1 MYVMKKSYRILSFIF
16 LLIMLPTVM
25 VYSQNEI
32 PDNKGKEFWLMFNR
46 NNDNQG
52 INLDLF
58 ISGESAT
65 TGQVILPNSTV
76 LNFSVTPGAVT
87 TVDIPSSLIAVLA
100 DGVDNRGVHI
110 IAEDEI
116 TVYGLNQ
123 RRASTDAFLALPTDI
138 LGNEYIIASYTT
150 WRSSNTLSSVIGVVA
165 TMDNTVVTI
174 TPASNTN
181 NRQAGVP
188 FQLTLQMG
196 ETYQLAAGILGSDL
210 TGSIVS
216 SNNPV
221 AVFSGHTCS
230 NVPQTTTFCDHLIE
244 QIPPANSLGESFVT
258 VPLASRRAGDIFRVI
273 ATKDATSVTVTG
285 TNGYSENFTL
295 NGGEFKELDI
305 PSDVYSRIVSDQAIL
320 VAQYSKGQTSDNV
333 ISDPFMM
340 LIPPF
345 EQFQNRYTVS
355 TPATGFNKHFINL
368 AVPISQKDKIELDGA
383 FLSASIFT
391 DIPGS
396 TFAGAQVE
404 VSEGTH
410 NLSGNLAFGSF
421 MYGFGS
427 YDSYGYPGGQ
437 ALARVEQVR
446 NINLDLEQEIQQ
458 GTTYCFNS
466 TVTDDN
472 GAPIFGVRVDF
483 EVQGPN
489 GKVGFAV
496 TNEEGIASFCLDAVN
511 EGTDKIVASVGITTA
526 EATIVTSFPRP
537 ETVLLTSLPD
547 GISLGEELCLTSQVL
562 DQFGNPIEGTE
573 LFIEYMNTIL
583 YSAESDEN
591 GTISYCFEPEE
602 GGDLE
607 FASYFDGGET
617 VETTVVV
624 AIPASIPA
632 SIDILSPVNEVNA
645 GEPICVTATVR
656 DQFGELM
663 EGVEVQLEI
672 NGEPAGSEITDENG
686 VAEFCKTAE
695 GEDGEVIVFAVNYA
709 GGGTPATT
717 SISVIVPGGGGG
729 GGGSLIASSIS
740 FTNLVTEVTLGSEA
754 CIQALVLDQNGDPL
768 PNVEVAITVNGT
780 VVATLTSNEDGIVE
794 YCLIAGTLGN
804 LEFSA
809 TYTGGVPITG
819 SVNVI
824 QVALIPTTISV
835 NPTLKEIIAGEEV
848 CMEVQVL
855 DQFDNPL
862 SETEVFVTKN
872 GEMLGSMMTDIQGM
886 LSFCKLL
893 EEAGEFEFSFYYA
906 IENTVTAT
914 ITVLDQTPM
923 PTIITFEE
931 NEVEGL
937 IGEKICLA
945 ATILDQFGIPLA
957 GVEVSFDVNGI
968 FYGKAISD
976 ENGRVEFC
984 QTPEEDGSLAIAAY
998 FDGGEEENATIRVVS
1013 ENQELKIESFW
1024 LVDALTNNIIREIKE
1039 GDIIPYNLV
1048 KDKMVNFMVIT
1059 DPEKVGSVKLEMES
1073 LTQCPGCPV
1082 STTGRTENVVPYAL
1096 FGDTNGDYLGKKIA
1110 PGSFSLSATSYEMKN
1125 LSGNQGSKQVVNFE
1139 VLFDGTVEKF
1149 TLVNATDNSD
1159 ITEIKDGD
1167 LVDLS
1172 SFYGKKFNI
1181 RATAPE
1187 GQKGGLEM
1195 SIDGPVTFSRFE
1207 KLAPFAIFG
1216 DNGGDYLG
1224 KDLPEG
1230 MYSMS
1235 VTAFPTTSSTNTGIG
1250 SEEVTIHFE
1259 VIRSMKVGELTLV
1272 DADTDKDIMPI
1283 TEGTYIDLNQFKN
1296 VRLNI
1301 RADGKGNGISS
1312 MTFHL
1317 TGPINYSSTEKVVPY
1332 ALFGDYPAG
1341 KYSGKYFAQGDYKL
1355 VITPY
1360 GSDNKMGEK
1369 LTVNFKA
1376 GFGNG
1381 DNLRMTTLNP
1391 NQLESETTENGEG
1404 RIDRLEDLKL
1414 YPQPSQNLVNILY
1427 PSFLNENAMVM
1438 IYEGNGRL
1446 IHGSQIANTPSFN
1459 FGSYGSG
1466 LYLIQVVD
1474 GGRSLSKKVFI
1485 Y

>member
-1 MYVMKKSYRILSFIF
+1 MKKSYHILSFIF

-46 NNDNQG
+46 NIDNLG

-58 ISGESAT
+58 ISGETAT
-65 TGQVILPNSTV
+65 SGQVILPNSTV
-76 LNFSVTPGAVT
+76 LNFSVTPGVVT

-100 DGVDNRGVHI
+100 DGIDNRGIHI

-150 WRSSNTLSSVIGVVA
+150 WGSGNTLSSVIGVVA

-188 FQLTLQMG
+188 YQLTLQMG
-196 ETYQLAAGILGSDL
+196 ETYQLAAGIVGSDL

-216 SNNPV
+216 SNKPV

-230 NVPQTTTFCDHLIE
+230 NVPQNTTYCDHLIE

-258 VPLASRRAGDIFRVI
+258 VPLASRRAGDIFRII
-273 ATKDATSVTVTG
+273 ATKDGTNVTVNG
-285 TNGYSENFTL
+285 TNGYSENFSL

-345 EQFQNRYTVS
+345 EQFQNSYTVS

-368 AVPISQKDKIELDGA
+368 AVPISQKGQIVLDGS
-383 FLSASIFT
+383 LLPASIFT

-496 TNEEGIASFCLDAVN
+496 TNNEGIANFCLDAVN

-537 ETVLLTSLPD
+537 ETVLLTPLPET
-547 GISLGEELCLTSQVL
+547 ITIGEELCLTSQVL
-562 DQFGNPIEGTE
+562 DQFGNPIEGEE
-573 LFIEYMNTIL
+573 LFIEYMNTVL
-583 YSAESDEN
+583 YNAQSDEE
-591 GTISYCFEPEE
+591 GKIFYCFEPED

-607 FASYFDGGET
+607 FSSYFDGGEKA
-617 VETTVVV
+617 ETIVSV
-624 AIPASIPA
+624 AIPAPIPSSVGLTPSA
-632 SIDILSPVNEVNA
+632 NEVNA
-645 GEPICVTATVR
+645 GQQICVTATIR
-656 DQFGELM
+656 DQYGEVM

-695 GEDGEVIVFAVNYA
+695 GEDGEVIEFSANYI
-709 GGGTPATT
+709 GGTPAIT
-717 SISVIVPGGGGG
+717 SVNVVVSGGGGNGGNG
-729 GGGSLIASSIS
+729 GGGVLIASSIS
-740 FTNLVTEVTLGSEA
+740 FTDLITEVTLGSEA
-754 CIQALVLDQNGDPL
+754 CVQALVLDQNGDPL
-768 PNVEVAITVNGT
+768 PNTEVFITLNGAI
-780 VVATLTSNEDGIVE
+780 VATLTSNDEGIVE
-794 YCLIAGTLGN
+794 YCLITDTLGE
-804 LEFSA
+804 LAFSA
-809 TYTGGVPITG
+809 TYEGGVPAVGTI
-819 SVNVI
+819 NVT
-824 QVALIPTTISV
+824 QVLLIPTTISV
-835 NPTLKEIIAGEEV
+835 NPTSKIIIPGEEV

-862 SETEVFVTKN
+862 GAIEVFVTKN
-872 GEMLGSMMTDIQGM
+872 GEPSGSVITDEQGM
-886 LSFCKLL
+886 LTYCNLL
-893 EEAGEFEFSFYYA
+893 EDLGEFEYSFYYSSD
-906 IENTVTAT
+906 NTVTAT
-914 ITVLDQTPM
+914 ISVLDQTPV
-923 PTIITFEE
+923 PTIITFVD
-931 NEVEGL
+931 NEVEGM
-937 IGEKICLA
+937 IGEKVCLA

-957 GVEVSFDVNGI
+957 GVEVSFDVNGV
-968 FYGKAISD
+968 FYGKAITD

-984 QTPEEDGSLAIAAY
+984 QTLEQEATLAITAY
-998 FDGGEEENATIRVVS
+998 FEGGEEENATISIVS

-1024 LVDALTNNIIREIKE
+1024 LVDALTNTIIREIKD
-1039 GDIIPYNLV
+1039 GDIIPYSLV
-1048 KDKMVNFMVIT
+1048 KDKSVNFMVMT

-1073 LTQCPGCPV
+1073 LTQCPDCPV
-1082 STTGRTENVVPYAL
+1082 STSGRTENVVPYAL
-1096 FGDTNGDYLGKKIA
+1096 FGDTNGDYLGKTIA
-1110 PGSFSLSATSYEMKN
+1110 PGSFRFSATPYEMKN
-1125 LSGNQGSKQVVNFE
+1125 LSGNQGSEQAVDFE

-1149 TLVNATDNSD
+1149 TLVNATDHSD

-1167 LVDLS
+1167 VVDLS

-1181 RATAPE
+1181 RASVPD
-1187 GQKGGLEM
+1187 GQEGGLEM
-1195 SIDGPVTFSRFE
+1195 SIDGPVTFARFE

-1230 MYSMS
+1230 MYTLS

-1250 SEEVTIHFE
+1250 GEEVTIHFE
-1259 VIRSMKVGELTLV
+1259 VIRNIKVGELTLV
-1272 DADTDKDIMPI
+1272 DADTDKDIMPL
-1283 TEGTYIDLNQFKN
+1283 TEGSYIDLNQFKN

-1317 TGPINYSSTEKVVPY
+1317 TGPISHSSTERVLPY

-1341 KYSGKYFAQGDYKL
+1341 NYSGKYLPEGEYQL
-1355 VITPY
+1355 VVTPY
-1360 GSDNKMGEK
+1360 GGDNMKGEM
-1369 LTVNFKA
+1369 LTINFKA
-1376 GFGNG
+1376 GFNHG
-1381 DNLRMTTLNP
+1381 DNLRLNTLNV
-1391 NQLESETTENGEG
+1391 NQRESEAAENGAG
-1404 RIDRLEDLKL
+1404 RIDQLEDLKV
-1414 YPQPSQNLVNILY
+1414 YPQPSQDFVNILY
-1427 PSFLNENAMVM
+1427 PSFLKENARVM

-1446 IHGSQIANTPSFN
+1446 IHGSQIANTPGFN
-1459 FGSYGSG
+1459 FGSFGSG
-1466 LYLIQVVD
+1466 LYLIQVID
-1474 GGRSLSKKVFI
+1474 SNKILTKKVFI